1 MGMCSVLWRRGQQRQ
16 LMMPFTEELY
26 PKDPITIIDAE
37 TVVPDVIEEEKED
50 ATKSRSEDLTNGAA
64 AQEDDLK

>member
-1 MGMCSVLWRRGQQRQ
+1 
-16 LMMPFTEELY
+16 MPFTEELY

-37 TVVPDVIEEEKED
+37 TVVTDVTKEEKEK
-50 ATKSRSEDLTNGAA
+50 ATESRSEDPTNGAA

>member
-16 LMMPFTEELY
+16 LTMPFTEEMY

-37 TVVPDVIEEEKED
+37 IVVPNAIEEEKEE
-50 ATKSRSEDLTNGAA
+50 ATESRLEDPINGPA
-64 AQEDDLK
+64 AQ